1 MNETIK
7 TRRSTGLFSRSAK
20 SLSLAMMPFCLLAG
34 ENQAQATEPVSKT
47 GDSAGKH
54 IASQQEKP
62 NIIFFIADDME
73 RFQFNCLPEGKGKNL
88 TPNIDR
94 LAKEGTV
101 MFGQHV
107 SSAVCTPSRF
117 SCLTGQY
124 ASRAQNEG
132 FLKDTKRMDGET
144 VVQWNSFM
152 TPKSNSI
159 AKLLKKQG
167 YTTGFF
173 GKDHVIEA
181 EGWRKLPLDT
191 DPTSPDA
198 VKVLKRNAKLIADA
212 MNKCGFDY
220 AGANYYDNPSY
231 LGPEKLRY
239 HNLDWITEKSLDFMD
254 KAEDQPFFLYYATT
268 VPHGPTNAE
277 QAWDA
282 DRRITSEG
290 ILDKAPNVQPAKET
304 IGQRLIDAGLAK
316 PGNIPEN
323 KANVLWIDDALG
335 ALMQRLED
343 EGKLDNTII
352 FFFSDHGQYAKGSV
366 YEGGV
371 SSPSIV
377 WKKGGFK
384 CGNRNEALVSN
395 IDFAPTI
402 YDMAGGKVEKV
413 KAFDGKSFL
422 PILDGK
428 KEKIHESLY
437 FEMGFSRG
445 VLMDNHKY
453 IALRYPEYAMNWSMK
468 ERQKK
473 LDDWNNFRIAN
484 KLKYHFDDA
493 SLPFS
498 HLMLIPGGGD
508 AEFPSTK
515 RYKHYYDADQLY
527 DLNKDPKEQDN
538 LYENEAYSAKLKGLK
553 KELKKYLNDL
563 PGIFGEFKK

>member
-1 MNETIK
+1 MENIK
-7 TRRSTGLFSRSAK
+7 SNKSNKLFSRSAK
-20 SLSLAMMPFCLLAG
+20 NLGMAMMPICLLAG
-34 ENQAQATEPVSKT
+34 QNMTQASEPVTKPFYPKAKT
-47 GDSAGKH
+47 LV
-54 IASQQEKP
+54 SQQEKP

-73 RFQFNCLPEGKGKNL
+73 SFQFNCLPEGKGKNL
-88 TPNIDR
+88 TPNLDR

-152 TPKSNSI
+152 TPESNSI
-159 AKLLKKQG
+159 AKLLKGLG

-181 EGWRKLPLDT
+181 EGWKKLPLDT
-191 DPTSPDA
+191 DPTDPAA
-198 VKVLKRNAKLIADA
+198 VKVLKRNAELIANA
-212 MNKCGFDY
+212 MKACGFDA
-220 AGANYYDNPSY
+220 AGGNYYDNPSY

-239 HNLDWITEKSLDFMD
+239 HNLDWITEKSLDFMN
-254 KAEDQPFFLYYATT
+254 KAENQPFFLYYATT

-304 IGQRLIDAGLAK
+304 IPQRLIEAGLAT

-323 KANVLWIDDALG
+323 VANVLWIDDALG

-343 EGKLDNTII
+343 QGKLDNTII
-352 FFFSDHGQYAKGSV
+352 YFFSDHGQYAKGSV

-371 SSPSIV
+371 KTPSVI

-384 CGNRNEALVSN
+384 CGHSNEALVSN

-402 YDMAGGKVEKV
+402 YEMAGGNSKKV

-422 PILDGK
+422 PILNGE
-428 KEKIHESLY
+428 KEKIRESLY

-445 VLMDNHKY
+445 ILKDNHKY
-453 IALRYPEYAMNWSMK
+453 IALRYPEYAMNWDLK
-468 ERQKK
+468 TRQKK
-473 LDDWNNFRIAN
+473 LDKWNNFRIEN
-484 KLKYHFDDA
+484 KLKYHFTDA

-508 AEFPSTK
+508 AEFPSTN
-515 RYKHYYDADQLY
+515 RYKHYYDADQFY
-527 DLNKDPKEQDN
+527 DLNEDSKEQNNVYTDKK
-538 LYENEAYSAKLKGLK
+538 YAGKLKELK
-553 KELKKYLNDL
+553 KELKKYLKDL
-563 PGIFGEFKK
+563 PGVFGEYKTK

>member
-1 MNETIK
+1 MENINIK
-7 TRRSTGLFSRSAK
+7 PSNGIFSRSAK
-20 SLSLAMMPFCLLAG
+20 NLGMAMMPLCLLAG
-34 ENQAQATEPVSKT
+34 QNQAQAVEPAKQLDYPGAKTVVSK
-47 GDSAGKH
+47 
-54 IASQQEKP
+54 QEKP

-73 RFQFNCLPEGKGKNL
+73 RYMFNCLPEGKGKNL
-88 TPNIDR
+88 TPNLDR
-94 LAKEGTV
+94 LVKEGTV
-101 MFGQHV
+101 LFGQHV

-132 FLKDTKRMDGET
+132 FLKDTERMDGET

-152 TPKSNSI
+152 TPESNSI
-159 AKLLKKQG
+159 AKLLKEQG

-181 EGWRKLPLDT
+181 EGWKKLPLDT

-212 MNKCGFDY
+212 MKECGFDY

-239 HNLDWITEKSLDFMD
+239 HNLDWITEKSLEFMN

-268 VPHGPTNAE
+268 VPHGPTAQE

-304 IGQRLIDAGLAK
+304 IGQRLIEAGLAK

-335 ALMQRLED
+335 ALIKKLEKD
-343 EGKLDNTII
+343 GELDNTII
-352 FFFSDHGQYAKGSV
+352 FFFNDHGQYAKGSV

-371 SSPSIV
+371 SSPSVV

-384 CGNRNEALVSN
+384 CGSENHALLSN

-402 YDMAGGKVEKV
+402 LDMAGGDSKKV

-422 PILDGK
+422 PILNGE
-428 KEKIHESLY
+428 KEKIRESLY

-445 VLMDNHKY
+445 ILKDNHKY
-453 IALRYPEYAMNWSMK
+453 IALRYPEYAMNWTM
-468 ERQKK
+468 EQRQEK
-473 LDDWNNFRIAN
+473 LDAWNNFRIEN
-484 KLKYHFDDA
+484 KLKYHFTDA

-508 AEFPSTK
+508 AEFPSTQ

-527 DLNKDPKEQDN
+527 DLASDPKEQDN
-538 LYENEAYSAKLKGLK
+538 VYADKKYARKVTELK
-553 KELKKYLNDL
+553 KELKKYLRDL
-563 PGIFGEFKK
+563 PGIFGEFKKK